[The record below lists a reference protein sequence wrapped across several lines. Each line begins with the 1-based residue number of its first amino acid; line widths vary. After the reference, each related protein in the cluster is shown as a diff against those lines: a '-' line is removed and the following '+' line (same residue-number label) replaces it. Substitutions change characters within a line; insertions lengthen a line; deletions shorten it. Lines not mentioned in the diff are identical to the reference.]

1 MGWACLGFYWF
12 EFNPNYI
19 IWVGPIPDL
28 MLELSSNDGSGS
40 LDLSLNFTELVLDIW
55 VRKFTFLV
63 LAWVGHVWFL
73 LGLVQLDPDSILV
86 GP

>member
-1 MGWACLGFYWF
+1 MFGFPLVRVQHKCNSCWA
-12 EFNPNYI
+12 
-19 IWVGPIPDL
+19 WVGPIPDL

-40 LDLSLNFTELVLDIW
+40 LDLSLNFTELVLDVW

-73 LGLVQLDPDSILV
+73 SGLVQLDPDSILV